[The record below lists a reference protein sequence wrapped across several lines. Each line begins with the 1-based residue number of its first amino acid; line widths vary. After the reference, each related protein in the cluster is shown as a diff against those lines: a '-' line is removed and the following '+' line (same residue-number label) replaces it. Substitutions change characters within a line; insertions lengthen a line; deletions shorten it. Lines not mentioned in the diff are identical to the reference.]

1 MGDNDKER
9 LCDIRLINE
18 TVTEDEFIKHEL
30 DNNVD
35 LDDDYSDDEINY
47 RIEDDYKNKIHFI
60 VGNDFNVDFVISK
73 ISFSSYYKSIK

>member
-1 MGDNDKER
+1 M
-9 LCDIRLINE
+9 
-18 TVTEDEFIKHEL
+18 
-30 DNNVD
+30 D